1 MDRER
6 WAELKPVFAD
16 AVRRR
21 TLAEWEASLGGTD
34 ACYAPVLRP
43 VDAWEHPHNRARST
57 FVEHGGVRQP
67 APAPRFSRTPAS
79 LGHLPAH
86 AGEAHGRG
94 AH

>member
-43 VDAWEHPHNRARST
+43 VD
-57 FVEHGGVRQP
+57 EHGGVRQP